1 MTLAEGTIYKNDDES
16 DHLQELLRTET
27 ERCRRT
33 QRLRSGARVVKLGSP
48 EVGRIHGRIQ
58 IEPHREL
65 ARDQERGHARS
76 KQSAQ
81 EVHELYRNTKAQGH
95 ALQISKRE

>member
-1 MTLAEGTIYKNDDES
+1 MTLAEGTIYKNDDNS

-33 QRLRSGARVVKLGSP
+33 QRLRSRARVMKLGSP
-48 EVGRIHGRIQ
+48 EAGRLHERIQ
-58 IEPHREL
+58 TEPHREL
-65 ARDQERGHARS
+65 TRDQERGHARS

-81 EVHELYRNTKAQGH
+81 EV
-95 ALQISKRE
+95 